1 MHAWKAIITIHHFWC
16 IYSYSLC
23 SDSCAAQHS
32 TVAFVVLHHNETKY
46 LPLYPLYPP
55 RQYPPCPYPTLA
67 YPLHDGH
74 PPYPYPMLFLQT
86 IITTR
91 LIHPLQSC
99 SMISQFLFA
108 QCQDCPV
115 LNDFLII
122 LYKSYSIF
130 LSLLFRHWWFKK
142 QLLFFSNFF
151 PDMEWKKTPLWDD
164 LSAELSLWCAC
175 I

>member
-23 SDSCAAQHS
+23 SDSCAAEHS

-122 LYKSYSIF
+122 LSKSYSIF
-130 LSLLFRHWWFKK
+130 YLFC
-142 QLLFFSNFF
+142 L
-151 PDMEWKKTPLWDD
+151 DTDD
-164 LSAELSLWCAC
+164 LKNRFCFSVTFFLTWNEKHPFGMTCLPN
-175 I
+175 